1 MFKVNK
7 TFYFSCIFSGFIAFV
22 RTEECGAEELVLCS
36 KPLQVLTETAELT
49 FVTKK
54 EELDILCP

>member
-1 MFKVNK
+1 ML
-7 TFYFSCIFSGFIAFV
+7 SGFLAFV
-22 RTEECGAEELVLCS
+22 RCEECGAEELVQCS
-36 KPLQVLTETAELT
+36 RPLQVLTETAELT

>member
-1 MFKVNK
+1 MCKGNQL
-7 TFYFSCIFSGFIAFV
+7 FYLFMFSGFLAFV
-22 RTEECGAEELVLCS
+22 RCEECGAEELVQCS
-36 KPLQVLTETAELT
+36 RPLQVLTETAELT